1 MDREALVRAADAIL
15 EALSDLGV
23 PFAGPARSAVHALDS
38 LRRADEARRRLEEL
52 LQKAREDF
60 KVRARQEGLEEVAQW
75 VASLPI
81 ADLPTF
87 RQALQALL
95 QQSDERDLLHKLE
108 QELKRVPGL
117 DEARRARAL
126 ALLMD
131 CLRARLS
138 SDEQFRPVITALSVL
153 RTEKQLQA
161 LQSAVDRLQEA
172 VNALLGL
179 PEDVLVWP
187 VRRLDEPIAELRAY
201 HLHPKY
207 RLVPYT
213 GVAFEGMR
221 DDLIEWARGL
231 EKAQSPVGLR
241 LYVGP
246 GGAGKTRLL
255 IEAGEALRA
264 EGWWVGFL
272 RAGRLTP
279 NNAPILCR
287 DARPTLLIIDYVA
300 DRSEEVRILLRAA
313 ARALRERT
321 APLAIVLLERSL
333 PPWLEKELST
343 YVDPDYVNWP
353 EFLSLPTVEKAP
365 RELPSVEEVDR
376 SAFFESALQRFRELC
391 PIDPQKPIPRYALA
405 ELPESPLHIL
415 LLAMLTVEGVQVD
428 QAARPEQVLEYA
440 WSRERSAWER
450 HLRPLI
456 GPIEEWLGEA
466 VERVEDLCVV
476 ATLGRRFPS
485 PEAIEAFLREHAEPL
500 PNIRW
505 KDLAQRLLH
514 IFPHAEDGMVP
525 PIVPDPLADFVV
537 AQRLKERPELLRWAL
552 PTHEEAER
560 APEEAARAA
569 RQALSVLARIW
580 EQNEEQAEKWM
591 KEVADHVVAWPLIAW
606 SELET
611 LLPNPVYTLALR
623 EFLAAFYRGRLDQV
637 FLDEERARIWNN
649 LAAALYALGCREET
663 LQAAQEAV
671 ALYRRLA
678 ERDPNAFL
686 PNLAKSLNNLGLVLA
701 GLGRREEALQAA
713 QEAVALYRQ
722 LAQQHPDAFLPDL
735 AMSLNN
741 LGNRLANLGRREEAL
756 QATQE
761 AVQIRRQL
769 AAQHPDAFLPHLAM
783 SLSNL
788 GLVLAG
794 LGRREEA
801 LQAAQEAVTLYRR
814 LAQQHPDAFLPDLA
828 MSLSN
833 LGAALVDLGR
843 REEALQAMQ
852 EAAALYRRLAQQ
864 HPDAFLPDLAMSLNN
879 LGAMLVALG
888 RREEAL
894 QAAHEA
900 VQIRRQLAKQRP
912 NAFLPDLARSLAT
925 YGFVL
930 MKLGRAREAHA
941 AFAEALQQI
950 LPLARAYPAV
960 FGELADALRT
970 AYLQTCRATRQEPD
984 RELIE

>member
-15 EALSDLGV
+15 EALRDLGV
-23 PFAGPARSAVHALDS
+23 PFAGPARSAVQAVDS
-38 LRRADEARRRLEEL
+38 LRRADEARRRLEERL
-52 LQKAREDF
+52 REAEEDF

-591 KEVADHVVAWPLIAW
+591 KEVADHVATWSSMAW
-606 SELET
+606 SELHV
-611 LLPNPVYTLALR
+611 LLPSPHYTLALR
-623 EFLAAFYRGRLDQV
+623 EFLAAFYRGRLDQKS
-637 FLDEERARIWNN
+637 LKLEERTRIWNN
-649 LAAALYALGCREET
+649 LS
-663 LQAAQEAV
+663 V
-671 ALYRRLA
+671 ALSA
-678 ERDPNAFL
+678 
-686 PNLAKSLNNLGLVLA
+686 
-701 GLGRREEALQAA
+701 LGRREEALRVT
-713 QEAVALYRQ
+713 QEAITLYRQ
-722 LAQQHPDAFLPDL
+722 LAKRHPDAFLHEL
-735 AMSLNN
+735 AVSLNN
-741 LGNRLANLGRREEAL
+741 LGNRLADLGRREEAL

-761 AVQIRRQL
+761 AVALYRQL
-769 AAQHPDAFLPHLAM
+769 AERHPDAFLHDLAV
-783 SLSNL
+783 SLTNL
-788 GLVLAG
+788 GAALTE
-794 LGRREEA
+794 LGRHEEA
-801 LQAAQEAVTLYRR
+801 LEAVQEAVALYRH
-814 LAQQHPDAFLPDLA
+814 LAEQHLDAFLPDL
-828 MSLSN
+828 
-833 LGAALVDLGR
+833 V
-843 REEALQAMQ
+843 
-852 EAAALYRRLAQQ
+852 
-864 HPDAFLPDLAMSLNN
+864 
-879 LGAMLVALG
+879 
-888 RREEAL
+888 
-894 QAAHEA
+894 
-900 VQIRRQLAKQRP
+900 
-912 NAFLPDLARSLAT
+912 RSLGM
-925 YGFVL
+925 YGLVL
-930 MKLGRAREAHA
+930 MSLGRAREARA
-941 AFAEALQQI
+941 AFAEALRQI
-950 LPLARAYPAV
+950 LPLAHAYPAA
-960 FGELADALRT
+960 FGELADALRM
-970 AYLQTCRATRQEPD
+970 AYLQTCQATGQEPD